1 VADDHLKQIDLPA
14 VVVVIV
20 DVVGVGD
27 IDVVGDGDVFEKSST

>member
-1 VADDHLKQIDLPA
+1 
-14 VVVVIV
+14 VVVIV